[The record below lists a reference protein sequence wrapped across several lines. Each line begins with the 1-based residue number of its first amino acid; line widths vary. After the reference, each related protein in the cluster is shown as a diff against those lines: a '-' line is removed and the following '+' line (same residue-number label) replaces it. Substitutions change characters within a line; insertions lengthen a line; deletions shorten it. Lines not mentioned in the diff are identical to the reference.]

1 MQPFEVIMKQAMPVN
16 EQQLGPNLTFYDLHP
31 PATDMLAEVTQSL
44 SAARPHLHPK
54 YFYDETGSRLFDAI
68 TTTEEYYPTRT
79 EAGLLEQYS
88 GDIQRQLGA
97 TGTIAEP
104 GAGSCQKV
112 RLLLERW
119 APDRYMPLE
128 ISRDCLLQST
138 RELSLAFPDIQI
150 SAVCADYC
158 QALSLPSDSLP
169 GGRVVFFP
177 GSTIGNFDPEERR
190 QFLRGLHHLAGPGG
204 ALLIGADLQK
214 DSARLNAAYN
224 DAQGLTAAFNLNA
237 LHHLNRALNC
247 DFDVANMRHVAFY
260 NPEAQR
266 IEMHL
271 ECLKDQQLKLGECQL
286 TLKSG
291 TRIHTEN
298 SYKFSVESFT
308 RELMEA
314 GFTPRGCWTD
324 PDNLFSLHLAS
335 TD

>member
-1 MQPFEVIMKQAMPVN
+1 MKQAMPVK

-31 PATDMLAEVTQSL
+31 PATDMLAEVRQSL
-44 SAARPHLHPK
+44 TAPRPHLHPK
-54 YFYDETGSRLFDAI
+54 YFYDDTGSRLFDAI
-68 TTTEEYYPTRT
+68 TATEEYYPTRT
-79 EAGLLEQYS
+79 EAALLEQFS
-88 GDIQRQLGA
+88 GAIQHQLGP
-97 TGTIAEP
+97 TVTIAEP

-119 APDRYMPLE
+119 SPERYMPLE
-128 ISRDCLLQST
+128 ISRDCLLTAT
-138 RELSLAFPDIQI
+138 RQLSRDFPKVQI

-158 QALSLPSDSLP
+158 QALSLPGDSQH
-169 GGRVVFFP
+169 GGQVVFFP
-177 GSTIGNFDPEERR
+177 GSTIGNFEPAERQ
-190 QFLRGLHHLAGPGG
+190 QFLRGLHNLAGPGG

-214 DSARLNAAYN
+214 DHSRLNAAYN

-237 LHHLNRALNC
+237 LHHLNQALDC
-247 DFDVANMRHVAFY
+247 HFDVDNMRHVAFY
-260 NPEAQR
+260 NDTAQR

-271 ECLKDQQLKLGECQL
+271 ECLKDQQLQLGDTLL

-298 SYKFSVESFT
+298 SYKFTVEGFS
-308 RELMEA
+308 RELVDA

>member
-1 MQPFEVIMKQAMPVN
+1 MKQAMPVN

-31 PATDMLAEVTQSL
+31 PATDMLEEVTRSL
-44 SAARPHLHPK
+44 SAPRPHLHPK
-54 YFYDETGSRLFDAI
+54 YFYDETGSQLFDAI
-68 TTTEEYYPTRT
+68 TATKEYYPTRT
-79 EAGLLEQYS
+79 EAGLLERYS
-88 GDIQRQLGA
+88 GEIQQQLGQ
-97 TGTIAEP
+97 TSTIAEP

-119 APDRYMPLE
+119 SPERYMPLE

-138 RELSLAFPDIQI
+138 RELSREFPQIQI

-158 QALSLPSDSLP
+158 QALSLPADQLP

-177 GSTIGNFDPEERR
+177 GSTIGNFDPEERQ

-204 ALLIGADLQK
+204 SLLIGADLQK
-214 DSARLNAAYN
+214 DTARLHAAYN

-237 LHHLNRALNC
+237 LHHLNRALKC
-247 DFDVANMRHVAFY
+247 DFDVSNMRHVAFY
-260 NPEAQR
+260 NDEAQR

-271 ECLKDQQLKLGECQL
+271 ECLQDQQLHLGEQLL

-298 SYKFSVESFT
+298 SYKFTVESFT
-308 RELMEA
+308 RELMDA

-324 PDNLFSLHLAS
+324 EENLFSLHLAS

>member
-1 MQPFEVIMKQAMPVN
+1 MKQAMPVN

-31 PATDMLAEVTQSL
+31 PATDMLEEVTRSL
-44 SAARPHLHPK
+44 TAPRPHLHPK
-54 YFYDETGSRLFDAI
+54 YFYDEAGSRLFDAI

-79 EAGLLEQYS
+79 EAALLARYS
-88 GDIQRQLGA
+88 SEIQAQLGHA
-97 TGTIAEP
+97 NTIAEP

-119 APDRYMPLE
+119 SPERYMPLE

-138 RELSLAFPDIQI
+138 RQLSRDFPEVQI
-150 SAVCADYC
+150 DAVCADYC
-158 QALSLPSDSLP
+158 QALSLPADNLP

-177 GSTIGNFDPEERR
+177 GSTIGNFDPAERSA
-190 QFLRGLHHLAGPGG
+190 FLRGLHHLAGPGG

-214 DSARLNAAYN
+214 EASRLNAAYN

-237 LHHLNRALNC
+237 LHHLNNALDC
-247 DFDVANMRHVAFY
+247 QFDVNNMRHVAFY
-260 NPEAQR
+260 NETAQR

-271 ECLKDQQLKLGECQL
+271 ECLCDQQLHLGHHQI
-286 TLKSG
+286 TLKGG

-298 SYKFSVESFT
+298 SYKFTVEGFT
-308 RELMEA
+308 RELMDA
-314 GFTPRGCWTD
+314 GFRPRGCWTD
-324 PDNLFSLHLAS
+324 SDDLFSLHLAS